1 MREPI
6 GWAALGGLG
15 LEDAVEPIN
24 WSTEWLTSL
33 LWVGRVFAFTAI
45 GFFLVAWLLVR
56 RTGWGRQFWRLSGVY
71 FIPRR
76 ASRGAGARS

>member
-1 MREPI
+1 M
-6 GWAALGGLG
+6 
-15 LEDAVEPIN
+15 EPIN

-45 GFFLVAWLLVR
+45 GFLLVAWLLVR
-56 RTGWGRQFWRLSGVY
+56 RTVWGRQFWRLSGAY

-76 ASRGAGARS
+76 GTKGGWRPLVTFALCC